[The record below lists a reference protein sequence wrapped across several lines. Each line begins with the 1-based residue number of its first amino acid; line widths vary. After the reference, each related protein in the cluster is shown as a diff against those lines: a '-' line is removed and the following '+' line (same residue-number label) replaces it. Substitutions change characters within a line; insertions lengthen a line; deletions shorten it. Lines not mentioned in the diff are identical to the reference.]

1 MAEAATDI
9 AKSTPRLPRRLG
21 SWYFRGYNFT
31 PDVVFDV
38 GVFDGT
44 TWLYKSFPDAKFVL
58 IDPQEKSRDKV
69 EGKLKNFDFHAV
81 ALGDT
86 EGEVTLRIPET
97 KPGRGGAMASILPR
111 ADRTANRFNSIEEVT
126 VPIQTLDSIAADYD
140 GRIGLKIDTEGY
152 EAQVLAGATE
162 TLKRTDFVV
171 AEVSVAQRFEGVS
184 QPSTLFAMLAEAGL
198 EFRDVLAAATYPGK
212 RPRPQNMDLLFTRWG
227 Q

>member
-1 MAEAATDI
+1 MAEATIDT
-9 AKSTPRLPRRLG
+9 AKPTPRLPKRLG

-44 TWLYKSFPDAKFVL
+44 AWLYNSFPDAKFVL
-58 IDPQEKSRDKV
+58 IDPQAKSRDKA

-81 ALGDT
+81 ALGDRQ
-86 EGEVTLRIPET
+86 GEATLRIPET

-111 ADRTANRFNSIEEVT
+111 ADRAANRFNSIEEVT

-152 EAQVLAGATE
+152 EGQVLAGATE

-171 AEVSVAQRFEGVS
+171 AEVSVAQQFEGVS

-198 EFRDVLAAATYPGK
+198 EFRDMLAAATYPGK
-212 RPRPQNMDLLFTRWG
+212 RPRPHNMDLLFTRWG